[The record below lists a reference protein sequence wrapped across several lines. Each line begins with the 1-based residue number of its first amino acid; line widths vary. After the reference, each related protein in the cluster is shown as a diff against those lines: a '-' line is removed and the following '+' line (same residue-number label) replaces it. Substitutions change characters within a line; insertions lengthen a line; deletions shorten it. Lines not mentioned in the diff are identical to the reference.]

1 MTNKKKITI
10 LSVVILV
17 ILAIVFAV
25 MCMGGKGNDTNDNSI
40 RVILDGKDVVSVQ
53 YIDDKVVIPGSEI
66 GVNKEYVTLDE
77 VEDAGYIVT
86 QNGKEI
92 TIAKIQDISGN
103 IKDDVDSTNP
113 TDNESNSG
121 NNSNEQNG
129 NQGNNSNDNQN
140 ENPNNQSG
148 NGNNSNNNDS
158 NNPNNDSN
166 NNSENNTGN
175 DSNNSGDSNNNQNS
189 NQGNN
194 GQNNNQ
200 NDSNNNQGNSQ
211 NQDNSHQHK
220 YTSKVIAPTCIANG
234 YTKHTCSCGDS
245 YEDTYTDKLGHKYKD
260 KVIAPTTA
268 NNGYTEHTCSVCGDT
283 YKDSYVDKLPSQD
296 TTHTH
301 KYTSK
306 TVASTC
312 TEKGYTLYTCSCGD
326 SYKDNYKNL
335 KEHTYTHKTIA
346 PTTESKGYTEH
357 TCSVCGYSYKSDYTD
372 KLPAH
377 THSYSVKITAPTCT
391 EKGYATHT
399 CGCGHSYKDSYKDAT
414 GHTYKDTVVAPT
426 TTSQGYT
433 EHKCSVCGHSYKDN
447 YTDKLPEV
455 HQHSYKIKVVAP
467 TCEDEGYTEHTCS
480 CGESYRDSYERAT
493 GHTYNDHVV
502 APTVDSQGYTE
513 HVCKICGFTY
523 RDNYKDKLPPEETD
537 PGKDNEHDGNG
548 MVDAGVF
555 GQHGSESAPVY
566 NGSTDYNSVVNKLNG
581 YVFDVYGYRF
591 FRNGLAQNDNQ
602 TMGTAKIVQN
612 SDGKF
617 GIAIIGWRHSYDSS
631 ATVNCQLNAV
641 LEAFYYFTG
650 SKDVAYRL
658 WSVVDS
664 IGINGA
670 SNTSGATYGFTETS
684 INSTSAKL
692 TYGSYE
698 IVLDWSTGE
707 NTFWFN

>member
-113 TDNESNSG
+113 TDDESNSG
-121 NNSNEQNG
+121 NDSNEQNG
-129 NQGNNSNDNQN
+129 NQGNNSNNNQN
-140 ENPNNQSG
+140 ENHNNQSG

-268 NNGYTEHTCSVCGDT
+268 NKGYTEHTCSVCGDT

-306 TVASTC
+306 TIASTC

-493 GHTYNDHVV
+493 GHTYNNHVV

-523 RDNYKDKLPPEETD
+523 RDNYKDKLPPEESD
-537 PGKDNEHDGNG
+537 PGKDDEHDGNG

-555 GQHGSESAPVY
+555 GQHSSESAPVY
-566 NGSTDYNSVVNKLNG
+566 DGSTDYNSVVNKLNG

-612 SDGKF
+612 ADGKF
-617 GIAIIGWRHSYDSS
+617 GITIIGWRHSYDSS
-631 ATVNCQLNAV
+631 ATVNTQLNAV
-641 LEAFYYFTG
+641 LEAMRYFAG
-650 SKDVAYRL
+650 GNSNVAYSL
-658 WSVVDS
+658 WSFCDYKNINGSANSDNFGFHDIEKTS
-664 IGINGA
+664 IGWIIEMDGVKILLD
-670 SNTSGATYGFTETS
+670 NTVSGQTTY
-684 INSTSAKL
+684 
-692 TYGSYE
+692 
-698 IVLDWSTGE
+698 
-707 NTFWFN
+707 WFI